1 MRIEFQDISYMKTAI
16 LREKLILY
24 LEVQSHILKTVNYMQ
39 LTETKK
45 STLIILLHQ
54 HMRNKNMDMYLK
66 AVNSQATALTKL
78 SA

>member
-1 MRIEFQDISYMKTAI
+1 MKTAI

-39 LTETKK
+39 LTETK
-45 STLIILLHQ
+45 ILMHTIPHHQ

-66 AVNSQATALTKL
+66 AVNSQVTALTKL